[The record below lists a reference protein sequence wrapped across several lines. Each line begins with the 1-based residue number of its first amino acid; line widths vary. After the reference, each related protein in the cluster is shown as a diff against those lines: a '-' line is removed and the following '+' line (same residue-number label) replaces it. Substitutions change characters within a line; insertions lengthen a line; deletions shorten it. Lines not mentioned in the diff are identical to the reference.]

1 MADTLGERVMKN
13 STHRVSFDLKSR
25 VARGEYEVDH
35 DAVAEALVRRM
46 LARPRSAVLVPAE
59 PVGGLS
65 VRGHELE
72 SGPAANLA

>member
-1 MADTLGERVMKN
+1 VAETVSEVVTNDP
-13 STHRVSFDLKSR
+13 THRVSFDLKSR

-35 DAVAEALVRRM
+35 DAVAEALVQRM

-72 SGPAANLA
+72 PGPAANLA